1 MNMLDYQLVEKS
13 DYDSAVEFAL
23 YTRQLL
29 FPEIYHGQ
37 VPKDLQNFEQ
47 YYVHDP
53 LGCCI
58 TVKDQNRIIGTIAY
72 RAYDHRFDLNLPSNT
87 VEVVKLFVLPVYRRK
102 GIATKLCDMLFSH
115 AKNNRITSLYLHT
128 HPFLPAAEEFWTL
141 QGFKVIKQEWIDTY
155 DTIHMSKFL

>member
-1 MNMLDYQLVEKS
+1 MNMFDYQLVEKS

-23 YTRQLL
+23 YTRQQL
-29 FPEIYHGQ
+29 FPEIYHAQ

-53 LGCCI
+53 LGCFI

-87 VEVVKLFVLPVYRRK
+87 VEVVKLFVLPEYRRK

-141 QGFKVIKQEWIDTY
+141 QGFKVIQREWIDTY

>member
-1 MNMLDYQLVEKS
+1 MFYYQLVEKS

-29 FPEIYHGQ
+29 FPEIYQGQ

-47 YYVHDP
+47 YYVQDP
-53 LGCCI
+53 LGCFI
-58 TVKDQNRIIGTIAY
+58 TVKNQNRIIGTIAY
-72 RAYDHRFDLNLPSNT
+72 RVYDYRFDLNLPSNT
-87 VEVVKLFVLPVYRRK
+87 VEVVKLFVLPEYRRK
-102 GIATKLCDMLFSH
+102 GIATKLCDMLFSY

-141 QGFKVIKQEWIDTY
+141 QGFEVIKREWIETY
-155 DTIHMSKFL
+155 DTIHMSKSL

>member
-1 MNMLDYQLVEKS
+1 MTLHYQLVGKA
-13 DYDSAVEFAL
+13 DYESAVEFAL

-53 LGCCI
+53 LGCFI

-72 RAYDHRFDLNLPSNT
+72 RTYDHRFDLNLPTNT
-87 VEVVKLFVLPVYRRK
+87 VEVVKLFVLPEYRRK
-102 GIATKLCDMLFSH
+102 GIATKLCDMLFSQ

-128 HPFLPAAEEFWTL
+128 HPFLPAAEGFWTL
-141 QGFKVIKQEWIDTY
+141 QGFDVIKREWIETY
-155 DTIHMSKFL
+155 DTIHMSKYL

>member
-1 MNMLDYQLVEKS
+1 MNMFDYQLVEKS
-13 DYDSAVEFAL
+13 DYDSVVEFAL
-23 YTRQLL
+23 YTRQQL

-53 LGCCI
+53 LGCFI

-72 RAYDHRFDLNLPSNT
+72 QAYDHRFDLNLPSNT
-87 VEVVKLFVLPVYRRK
+87 VEVVKLFVLPEYRRK

-141 QGFKVIKQEWIDTY
+141 QGFKVIQREWIDTY
-155 DTIHMSKFL
+155 DTIHMSKSL

>member
-1 MNMLDYQLVEKS
+1 MFDYQLVEKS
-13 DYDSAVEFAL
+13 DYDSAVELVL
-23 YTRQLL
+23 YTRQQL

-53 LGCCI
+53 LGCFI

-87 VEVVKLFVLPVYRRK
+87 VEVVKLFVLPEYRRK

-141 QGFKVIKQEWIDTY
+141 QGFKVIQREWIDTY

>member
-1 MNMLDYQLVEKS
+1 MFDYQLVEKS

-23 YTRQLL
+23 YTRQQL

-53 LGCCI
+53 FGCFI

-87 VEVVKLFVLPVYRRK
+87 VEVVKLFVLPEYRRK
-102 GIATKLCDMLFSH
+102 GIATKLCDILLNH

-141 QGFKVIKQEWIDTY
+141 QGFKGIKREWIDTY

>member
-1 MNMLDYQLVEKS
+1 M
-13 DYDSAVEFAL
+13 L

-53 LGCCI
+53 LGCFI

-87 VEVVKLFVLPVYRRK
+87 VEVVKLFVLPEYRRK
-102 GIATKLCDMLFSH
+102 GIATQLCNMLFSH
-115 AKNNRITSLYLHT
+115 AQKNEITILYLHT
-128 HPFLPAAEEFWTL
+128 HPFCRRLKSFGL
-141 QGFKVIKQEWIDTY
+141 YKVLRLFNGNGSIPMTPF
-155 DTIHMSKFL
+155 T

>member
-1 MNMLDYQLVEKS
+1 MFDYQLVEKS
-13 DYDSAVEFAL
+13 GYDSAVEFAL
-23 YTRQLL
+23 YTRQQL

-53 LGCCI
+53 LGCFI

-72 RAYDHRFDLNLPSNT
+72 RTYDHRFDLNLPTNT
-87 VEVVKLFVLPVYRRK
+87 VEVVKLFVLPEYRRS

-115 AKNNRITSLYLHT
+115 AQNNGITSLYLHT
-128 HPFLPAAEEFWTL
+128 HPFLPAAEGFWTL
-141 QGFKVIKQEWIDTY
+141 QGFDVIKREWIETY

>member
-1 MNMLDYQLVEKS
+1 MFDYQLVEKS

-23 YTRQLL
+23 YTRQQL

-53 LGCCI
+53 LGCFI

-87 VEVVKLFVLPVYRRK
+87 VEVVKLFVLPEYRRK

-141 QGFKVIKQEWIDTY
+141 QGFKVIQREWIDTY

>member
-1 MNMLDYQLVEKS
+1 MFNYQLVEKS
-13 DYDSAVEFAL
+13 DHDSAIEFAL

-47 YYVHDP
+47 YYVQHP
-53 LGCCI
+53 LGCFI
-58 TVKDQNRIIGTIAY
+58 TVKDQNRMIGTIAY

-87 VEVVKLFVLPVYRRK
+87 VEVVKLFVLPEYRRK
-102 GIATKLCDMLFSH
+102 GIATKLCDMLFSY

-141 QGFKVIKQEWIDTY
+141 QGFDVIKREWIETY
-155 DTIHMSKFL
+155 DTIHMSKSL

>member
-1 MNMLDYQLVEKS
+1 MFDYQLVEKS

-23 YTRQLL
+23 YTRQQL
-29 FPEIYHGQ
+29 FPEIYHGH

-53 LGCCI
+53 LGCFI

-87 VEVVKLFVLPVYRRK
+87 VEVVKLFVLPEYRRK

-141 QGFKVIKQEWIDTY
+141 QGFKVIQREWIDTY
-155 DTIHMSKFL
+155 DTIHMSKYL

>member
-1 MNMLDYQLVEKS
+1 MNMFDYQLVEKS
-13 DYDSAVEFAL
+13 GYDSAVEFAL
-23 YTRQLL
+23 YTRQQL

-53 LGCCI
+53 LGCFI

-72 RAYDHRFDLNLPSNT
+72 RTYDHRFDLNLPTNT
-87 VEVVKLFVLPVYRRK
+87 VEVVKLFVLPEYRRS

-115 AKNNRITSLYLHT
+115 AQNNGITSLYLHT
-128 HPFLPAAEEFWTL
+128 HPFLPAAEGFWTL
-141 QGFKVIKQEWIDTY
+141 QGFDVIKREWIETY

>member
-1 MNMLDYQLVEKS
+1 MNMFDYQLVEKS

-29 FPEIYHGQ
+29 FPEIYQGQ

-53 LGCCI
+53 LGCFI
-58 TVKDQNRIIGTIAY
+58 TVKDQNRMIGTIAY
-72 RAYDHRFDLNLPSNT
+72 RVYDHRFDLNLPSNT
-87 VEVVKLFVLPVYRRK
+87 VEVVKLFVLPEYRRK
-102 GIATKLCDMLFSH
+102 GIATKLCDILFSH

-141 QGFKVIKQEWIDTY
+141 QGFEVIKREWIETY
-155 DTIHMSKFL
+155 DTIHMSKSL

>member
-1 MNMLDYQLVEKS
+1 MFDYQLVEKS
-13 DYDSAVEFAL
+13 DYDSAVELVL
-23 YTRQLL
+23 YTRQQL

-53 LGCCI
+53 LGCFI

-87 VEVVKLFVLPVYRRK
+87 VEVVKLFVLPEYRRK

-141 QGFKVIKQEWIDTY
+141 QGFKVIQREWIDTY
-155 DTIHMSKFL
+155 DTIHMSKSL

>member
-1 MNMLDYQLVEKS
+1 MFDYQLVEKS
-13 DYDSAVEFAL
+13 DYDSAIEFAL

-53 LGCCI
+53 LGCFI
-58 TVKDQNRIIGTIAY
+58 TVKDQNRIIGSIAY

-87 VEVVKLFVLPVYRRK
+87 VEVVKLFVLPEYRRR
-102 GIATKLCDMLFSH
+102 GIAAKLCDMLFSH

-141 QGFKVIKQEWIDTY
+141 QGFKVIQREWIDTY

>member
-1 MNMLDYQLVEKS
+1 MFDYQLVEKS

-29 FPEIYHGQ
+29 FPEIYQGQ

-53 LGCCI
+53 LGCFI
-58 TVKDQNRIIGTIAY
+58 TVKDQNRMIGTIAY
-72 RAYDHRFDLNLPSNT
+72 RVYDHRFDLNLPSNT
-87 VEVVKLFVLPVYRRK
+87 VEVVKLFVLPEYRRK
-102 GIATKLCDMLFSH
+102 GIATKLCDILFSH

-141 QGFKVIKQEWIDTY
+141 QGFEVIKREWIETY
-155 DTIHMSKFL
+155 DTIHMSKSL